1 MQRVHPSQKDLYT
14 TYSPLDTRS
23 RCHAHESEV
32 KRVKRGAQ
40 ALRKDRSLDRS
51 TSQNTEIF
59 LFLPLFSNMSGVEEL
74 YKQFGILA
82 DAKEKAG
89 EVRTFG

>member
-1 MQRVHPSQKDLYT
+1 MVSKLYEKKN
-14 TYSPLDTRS
+14 LWD
-23 RCHAHESEV
+23 C
-32 KRVKRGAQ
+32 
-40 ALRKDRSLDRS
+40 S
-51 TSQNTEIF
+51 TFQNTEIF
-59 LFLPLFSNMSGVEEL
+59 LFLPLFGNMSGVEEL